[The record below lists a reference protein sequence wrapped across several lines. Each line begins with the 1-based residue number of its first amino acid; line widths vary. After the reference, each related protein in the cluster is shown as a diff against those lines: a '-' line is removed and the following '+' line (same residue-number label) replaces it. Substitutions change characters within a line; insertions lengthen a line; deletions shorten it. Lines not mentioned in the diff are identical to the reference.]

1 MDRNTGE
8 PKKDSTNM
16 KTFPLF
22 FQIRKRNFSFKFLQQ
37 RCVSAGPQGFTQTG
51 SGQPVSYTFT
61 VIFYGLHT
69 RGIMAHMLIIIF
81 ELMDDNFL
89 SINVILSA

>member
-22 FQIRKRNFSFKFLQQ
+22 FQIRKRNFSFKFFQQ

-51 SGQPVSYTFT
+51 SGQSVSYACQLSLWFS
-61 VIFYGLHT
+61 
-69 RGIMAHMLIIIF
+69 MDMLIIIF